1 MPIKSIPNSII
12 FNYSYEVIL
21 NDLSLEWV
29 PTKNKGGPWPTG
41 KAKIRKVS
49 EFSEDRNSAR

>member
-1 MPIKSIPNSII
+1 MSIANGII

-29 PTKNKGGPWPTG
+29 PTKNKGGPWPTSEAKKRKLSAIPG
-41 KAKIRKVS
+41 K
-49 EFSEDRNSAR
+49 